1 MKKVYSLLTALVI
14 LALSVPI
21 FSVHTAATTVAEAQN
36 ACDGILAYK
45 ESQTGASSSQDFIN
59 GYLTDRAGV
68 DAEWYVLGLSQS
80 SEYDFSFY
88 ESALLKYID
97 KSEIYSATTRQKYA
111 LALICADSS
120 SRFISDTLNNSI
132 GELGVMSYI
141 YGLHLLN
148 NGYQSS
154 YHTAESVIGDL
165 LSLRT
170 SDGGWAVMGSRYDTD
185 VTAMALCALAP
196 YYHRYMDVTDAI
208 DGALSLLST
217 SQKSDGGYYGFG
229 GENCESTAQVLTA
242 LSCLGIDCTADKRF
256 IKNGASVLDG
266 MMRYRLSDGSFCHSK
281 GGSADQNATV
291 QAYYSLVS
299 YLRLK
304 RGQGSLYIIDRRSP
318 DTVKP
323 SKDNSSAYT
332 PPSDNDEGY
341 YEDEGGDEVFIH
353 HIENII
359 IYEDAGEDT
368 ATAAPTQAPSQA
380 PTQPQTSAPSS
391 PTKTISSPQESSPS
405 QRATADVASAGEKP
419 SQGGYKLP
427 VILSIIAVT
436 IILCIALYALKKR
449 NVKNY
454 LFIGGIAVALILF
467 VLLTNF
473 SSKESYSQTE
483 KKESIAGTVTLS
495 IHCDTVED
503 QNNPYIPSDGVIL
516 EKTEI
521 TYSEGE
527 TVYDILSQAAK
538 EHDIPLDFS
547 TGSGYVRALNHIYE
561 FDYGELSGWMYR
573 VNGATP
579 SVGCAQYTLSDGDNI
594 EWLYTTNMGEDL
606 NKNSRERS

>member
-1 MKKVYSLLTALVI
+1 MKKVYSLLTVLVI
-14 LALSVPI
+14 LALSVEI
-21 FSVHTAATTVAEAQN
+21 FSVHTAAVTVAEAQN

-45 ESQTGASSSQDFIN
+45 ESQTGASSAQDLIN

-80 SEYDFSFY
+80 GEYDFSYY

-97 KSEIYSATTRQKYA
+97 KNEVYSATTRQKYA
-111 LALICADSS
+111 LALICAHSS
-120 SRFISDTLNNSI
+120 SRFISDTLNNSV

-196 YYHRYMDVTDAI
+196 YYHRYTEVTDAI
-208 DGALSLLST
+208 DQALSLLSS
-217 SQKSDGGYYGFG
+217 SQKTDGGYYGFG

-242 LSCLGIDCTADKRF
+242 LSCLGIDCTADRRF

-266 MMRYRLSDGSFCHSK
+266 MMRYRLFDGSFCHAK
-281 GGSADQNATV
+281 GGSTDQNATV

-304 RGQGSLYIIDRRSP
+304 SGQGSLYIIDRRSP
-318 DTVKP
+318 ETVKP

-332 PPSDNDEGY
+332 PPSDDGDEGY

-380 PTQPQTSAPSS
+380 PTQPQTSAPSV
-391 PTKTISSPQESSPS
+391 TENISSPQESSPS
-405 QRATADVASAGEKP
+405 QRATADVATAGEKP

-427 VILSIIAVT
+427 VILSVLGAA
-436 IILCIALYALKKR
+436 IALCAALYLLKKR
-449 NVKNY
+449 NIKNFI
-454 LFIGGIAVALILF
+454 FIGAVAAAIILF
-467 VLLTNF
+467 VLLTDF

-483 KKESIAGTVTLS
+483 EKENIAGVVTLS
-495 IHCDTVED
+495 ILCDTVED
-503 QNNPYIPSDGVIL
+503 QNNPYIPSGGVIL

-521 TYSEGE
+521 TFSEGE

-573 VNGATP
+573 VGGVTP

-606 NKNSRERS
+606 NKTGKERL